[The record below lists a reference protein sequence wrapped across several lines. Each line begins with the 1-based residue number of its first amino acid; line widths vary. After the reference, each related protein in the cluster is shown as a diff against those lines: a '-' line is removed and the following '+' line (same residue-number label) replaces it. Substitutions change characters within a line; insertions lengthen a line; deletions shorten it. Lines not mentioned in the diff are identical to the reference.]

1 MQVCGVNVGTL
12 RRNYKDAGFV
22 KETRFGEKS
31 VRTITGNS
39 PRHKLFRIG
48 NYKGLG
54 VGIFLPG
61 KLIDKVIYTRKVN
74 DGMIFMKVLALA
86 IIALVISVQVEQ
98 RDLNDSQWVL

>member
-39 PRHKLFRIG
+39 PRYKLFRIG

-61 KLIDKVIYTRKVN
+61 KLIDKVIY
-74 DGMIFMKVLALA
+74 MKVLALA

-98 RDLNDSQWVL
+98 RDLNDSQ